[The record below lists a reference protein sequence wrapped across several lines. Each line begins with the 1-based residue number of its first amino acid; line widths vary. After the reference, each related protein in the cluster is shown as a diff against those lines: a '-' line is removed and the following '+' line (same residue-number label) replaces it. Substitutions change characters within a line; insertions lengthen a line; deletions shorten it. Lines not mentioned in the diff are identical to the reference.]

1 MTELNINIE
10 KFMFSEKASAFF
22 ENIDFS
28 LSGGDFNFLIGL
40 SGVGK
45 TTLLKIILGINTGHS
60 ETDIQFTY
68 NQNKIK
74 REEAKKT
81 GIIGFISQTPSLVPW
96 ENIQSNLELP
106 FKLNKNLIKPSKN
119 KIIEELN
126 YVGLS
131 EAVLIKKPHE
141 LSFGMLARV
150 SIVRAFLYNPSF
162 IFLDELF
169 TGIDT
174 INSNLIAKR
183 IKKYV
188 EHTNAVCL
196 SVTHDI
202 DRAITFATNIYLL
215 DEKKKLLSAEK
226 PFDKTSIINHIN

>member
-10 KFMFSEKASAFF
+10 KFKFSEKASTFF
-22 ENIDFS
+22 ENIDFN

-45 TTLLKIILGINTGHS
+45 TTLLKIILGINAGYS
-60 ETDIQFTY
+60 ETDIKFIY
-68 NQNKIK
+68 NQKKIK
-74 REEAKKT
+74 SDEAKRT

-96 ENIQSNLELP
+96 ENIHINLELP
-106 FKLNKNLIKPSKN
+106 SKLNKKLIKPSKN

-126 YVGLS
+126 YVGLNS
-131 EAVLIKKPHE
+131 SILKNMPHE
-141 LSFGMLARV
+141 LSFGMQARV

-162 IFLDELF
+162 LFLDELF

-183 IKKYV
+183 VKKYV
-188 EHTNAVCL
+188 ESANAVCL
-196 SVTHDI
+196 SITHDI

-215 DEKKKLLSAEK
+215 DEKKKLLTAEK
-226 PFDKTSIINHIN
+226 PFDKTSIINHMN